1 MYSREASV
9 TFHPP
14 GSAPDVRTGMYPVRA
29 SIRRADATHYV
40 RKALAV
46 PCDPRTIETSPIR
59 RPVREPLETDGPA
72 TCLI

>member
-1 MYSREASV
+1 MYSRQASP

-14 GSAPDVRTGMYPVRA
+14 GSAPDVLTGMHPVRA
-29 SIRRADATHYV
+29 RIRRADTTRYV
-40 RKALAV
+40 QKALAV
-46 PCDPRTIETSPIR
+46 PCDPRTIETSPVR